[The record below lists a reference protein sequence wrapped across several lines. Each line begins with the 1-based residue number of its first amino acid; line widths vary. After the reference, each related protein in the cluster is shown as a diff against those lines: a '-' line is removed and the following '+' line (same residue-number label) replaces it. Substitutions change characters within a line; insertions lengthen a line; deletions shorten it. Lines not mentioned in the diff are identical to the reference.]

1 LLHDRR
7 VLVEIPMG
15 FGEMQVREPE
25 LALAWRLSTR
35 EIFQAYFGN
44 GFRAVDFFL
53 SRESR
58 RGHYL
63 LARHAE

>member
-1 LLHDRR
+1 
-7 VLVEIPMG
+7 MG
-15 FGEMQVREPE
+15 FGEMQIREPE

-35 EIFQAYFGN
+35 EIFQTYFGR
-44 GFRAVDFFL
+44 GYRAVDFFL

-63 LARHAE
+63 LARDAD